1 MIMNALRKLKP
12 SAKFLT
18 IIGNLYFPFLGAGI
32 KTIRATDDFT
42 EIDIRMKLTW
52 YNRNYVGTQFGGSL
66 YSMVDPFYM
75 LMLVNNLGRDYIVWD
90 KAAQINFLKP
100 GRSTV
105 FAYFKL
111 SQIEILNIKN
121 KADELEKYIFDLPID
136 IVDENKQL
144 IAKVIKTMYVKR
156 K

>member
-1 MIMNALRKLKP
+1 MNTLRKIKP
-12 SAKFLT
+12 SAKVLT

-42 EIDIRMKLTW
+42 EIDIRMKLKW
-52 YNRNYVGTQFGGSL
+52 YNRNYVGTHFGGSL

-90 KAAQINFLKP
+90 KAAQINFLRP

-111 SQIEILNIKN
+111 SQPEILNIKN
-121 KADELEKYIFDLPID
+121 KTDELGKYIFDLPIN

>member
-1 MIMNALRKLKP
+1 
-12 SAKFLT
+12 
-18 IIGNLYFPFLGAGI
+18 
-32 KTIRATDDFT
+32 
-42 EIDIRMKLTW
+42 
-52 YNRNYVGTQFGGSL
+52 
-66 YSMVDPFYM
+66 
-75 LMLVNNLGRDYIVWD
+75 MLVNNLGRDYIVWD
-90 KAAQINFLKP
+90 KAAQINFLRP

-111 SQIEILNIKN
+111 SQPEILNIKN
-121 KADELEKYIFDLPID
+121 KTDELGKYIFDLPIN

>member
-1 MIMNALRKLKP
+1 MNALRKLKP